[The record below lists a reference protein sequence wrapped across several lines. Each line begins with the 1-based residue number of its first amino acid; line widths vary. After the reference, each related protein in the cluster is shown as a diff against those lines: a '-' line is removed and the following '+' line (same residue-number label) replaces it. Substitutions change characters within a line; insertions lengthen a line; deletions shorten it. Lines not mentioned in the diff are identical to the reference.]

1 MYLDEIVHNS
11 VHLFENNQSLNELF
25 QVYTSTLFISLV
37 NRVYKI
43 KTKIQ
48 RQIINYLCLLQR
60 DESVL
65 HSSYVLSKS

>member
-11 VHLFENNQSLNELF
+11 VHLFENSKSLNELF
-25 QVYTSTLFISLV
+25 QVYMSTLFISLV
-37 NRVYKI
+37 NRVHKI
-43 KTKIQ
+43 KTKTQ